1 MKTVLKNA
9 GLAGAS
15 ILALAALLLAQIA
28 APSALMRAISSDDS
42 DVVKEVNPPP
52 FDFNDDFYK
61 NNGIDLTVLNSQE
74 AARFGRFRRTGPP
87 APSGKSNWVMDDSNT
102 SPIRNNVRILATT
115 GAYRDDVGTPNQF
128 ISIIAFANNQ
138 PGQPA
143 SNFFSALPDCPLPLV
158 APMTGCLARGIPM
171 EQIVGPPNGV
181 GSLFNGS
188 AFEAYAGLKQVV
200 NGTFRSTPCASIG
213 TGVANGNCFPV
224 ILPDGLPGVVTS
236 NLRQDWRVTTNR
248 SVLDGSASFSYFGDN
263 LLGMWIITYFWYIDT
278 GFGPH
283 QTLGCKAALDF
294 MARRNGL
301 SLDGTPI
308 VKSGDELHF
317 LENNLQGTEGNDF
330 PPPPN
335 PPCATEGNLDASG
348 ADPVGAVWLICPAIP
363 DPTRGGIAK
372 DAFVDTVRR
381 GDGSPL
387 DPQIAANFNCLQQTG
402 KFCTLANGTYAVEN
416 PASHL
421 LWDGLGSGV
430 ALNARNGA
438 SDQEWTFNASNVGTY
453 TITQK
458 SSGLVLDDPRHSLAS
473 GTQLV
478 LSSPSGAAS
487 QKWIVTPLTDGY
499 RVTNL
504 LSKLAVDAA
513 DNVQGTS
520 ILQATPTGESG
531 QVWAIRIDPVGN

>member
-1 MKTVLKNA
+1 MKRVLKNA
-9 GLAGAS
+9 VLAGAS
-15 ILALAALLLAQIA
+15 ILALAALLLMQIA
-28 APSALMRAISSDDS
+28 APSVLMRASSS
-42 DVVKEVNPPP
+42 VAKEVNPPP

-61 NNGIDLTVLNSQE
+61 NNGIDLTVLNSADAQ
-74 AARFGRFRRTGPP
+74 RFGLFRKTGPP
-87 APSGKSNWVMDDSNT
+87 APFGQFNWVMDDSNT
-102 SPIRNNVRILATT
+102 SPIHKNVRILATT
-115 GAYRDDVGTPNQF
+115 GAYRDDEGSPNQF

-138 PGQPA
+138 PSRPA
-143 SNFFSALPDCPLPLV
+143 SSFFSNLPNCTLPLV
-158 APMTGCLARGIPM
+158 TPMTGCLARGIPM
-171 EQIVGPPNGV
+171 EQIVGPPNGA

-200 NGTFRSTPCASIG
+200 NGTFRPTPCASIG
-213 TGVANGNCFPV
+213 DPVAVAAGNCFPV
-224 ILPDGLPGVVTS
+224 TLPDGTPGVVTS

-248 SVLDGSASFSYFGDN
+248 SRLDNSASFSYFGDN
-263 LLGMWIITYFWYIDT
+263 LLGMWVITYFWYVDA

-283 QTLGCKAALDF
+283 QTPACKAALDF

-317 LENNLQGTEGNDF
+317 LENNLQGTEGSDF
-330 PPPPN
+330 PQPPIT
-335 PPCATEGNLDASG
+335 PCATEGNLDASG

-387 DPQIAANFNCLQQTG
+387 DPQIAANFNCLQRTG
-402 KFCTLANGTYAVEN
+402 RFCALANGTYAVEN

-421 LWDGLGSGV
+421 LWDGLSSSV
-430 ALNARNGA
+430 ALSARNGA
-438 SDQEWTFNASNVGTY
+438 SDQEWTFTATQGGTY

-478 LSSPSGAAS
+478 LSSPNGTAS
-487 QKWIVTPLTDGY
+487 QQWVVTPLTDGY
-499 RVTNL
+499 RITNL

-513 DNVQGTS
+513 GGTQGTS

-531 QVWAIRIDPVGN
+531 QVWAIRIDPVGS